1 VIRYYRL
8 KNGRVLLIRDA
19 KVSDA
24 NEIVGYM
31 RRVTIETHYMVT
43 KPEEVLDVPME
54 RSIIKSHLNNPRKLM
69 IVGVL
74 DDRIVSLLSF
84 STFRRKR
91 VSHSGELSLSVLK
104 DYWGLGIG
112 SAMMET
118 LIEWAR
124 KKRIVRI
131 QLEVLEDNER
141 AINLYRKFG
150 FIVEGR
156 KRKAVRL
163 EECFKDTL
171 IMALILE

>member
-1 VIRYYRL
+1 VIRYHRL
-8 KNGRVLLIRDA
+8 KNGRILLIRDA

-24 NEIVGYM
+24 NEIVEYM
-31 RRVTIETHYMVT
+31 KKVTIETHYMIT
-43 KPEEVLDVPME
+43 RPEEVLDVPME
-54 RSIIKSHLNNPRKLM
+54 KSIIRSHLSNPRKLM
-69 IVGVL
+69 IVGIL

-84 STFRRKR
+84 SAFRRKR

-124 KKRIVRI
+124 KKGIVRI

-141 AINLYRKFG
+141 AINLYKKFG
-150 FIVEGR
+150 FVVEGR
-156 KRKAVRL
+156 KRKAVKL
-163 EECFKDTL
+163 EEGFKDTL